1 MTIDGVTFNEDL
13 ETILNELVRQLRAND
28 IPYIQ
33 KMVPT
38 STHVQICCPY
48 HSDGLERRPSA
59 GIRREDGL
67 MHCFACKEV
76 HSLPEVISHCF
87 GKDSTGF
94 FGWNWL
100 LKNFASVEVE
110 DRKAI
115 QLDYTR
121 GKKVSRQETFV
132 TEEELD
138 SYRYVHPYMY
148 KRRLT
153 DEVIEMFDVGYD
165 SRTDCITFPVR
176 DINGNTLF
184 IARRSTKTK
193 LFNYPQGV
201 EKPVYGLYEINRQA
215 LQAGTEQSSKYYS
228 ENPYP
233 FRILPNEII
242 ICESIIDALTC
253 WVYGKP
259 AVALNGLG
267 TDKQFKELND
277 FPCRKYILA
286 TDMDDAGMK
295 ARARI
300 KKALKGKIVTE
311 YLWDLN
317 IAKDINDME
326 VEYFQALQEYF

>member
-13 ETILNELVRQLRAND
+13 ETILEELIRQLRAND

-33 KMVPT
+33 KMIPT

-110 DRKAI
+110 DRKAV

-121 GKKVSRQETFV
+121 GEKVSRQETFV

-138 SYRYVHPYMY
+138 SYRYTHPYMY

-153 DEVIEMFDVGYD
+153 DEIIEMFDVGYD
-165 SRTDCITFPVR
+165 RNSDCITFPVR

-184 IARRSTKTK
+184 IARRSVQTKR
-193 LFNYPQGV
+193 FNYPAGV
-201 EKPVYGLYEINRQA
+201 EKPVYGLFE
-215 LQAGTEQSSKYYS
+215 LQKKDSVDEV
-228 ENPYP
+228 
-233 FRILPNEII
+233 I

-267 TDKQFKELND
+267 TYYQFKQLNE

-300 KKALKGKIVTE
+300 KKALKRKIVTE

-317 IAKDINDME
+317 VAKDINDME
-326 VEYFQALQEYF
+326 IEYFQALQEYF